1 MVRMRAKR
9 WLREH
14 GWVVP
19 VVYVVLAIVFGLV
32 LPRIDRANPSLHVLG
47 VLAAEQ
53 LLAAIA
59 AGMIAFTGI
68 VFSISLIVSQFW
80 STAYSMRLM
89 QWLRNTPLTGHA
101 FGTFSATFVYALVA
115 LAEVGRNEKIELGST
130 VAFTLMLLLASV
142 LLFLLL
148 LYSTLRQMNLS
159 YVLSLIG
166 DRGREVI
173 DAFYRAPGEQQVPE
187 GRDPDGVPLE
197 SGRFVYDGPP
207 LVIAAVDFGR
217 LVELAT
223 RAEATIMIHVGVGD
237 SIPSGAVV
245 ARVLG
250 GSIPPREIRRAFLL
264 GTERTMEQDP
274 KFALRLLAD
283 VAIKAL
289 SPAINDPT
297 TAVQALD
304 QIEDLLLR
312 IGVRTLDIGRL
323 VGVRGYTRVVYPAPT
338 WDDLIALGT
347 DEIRIYG
354 AGSIQ
359 VMRRLRNL
367 FQNLELVVPP
377 ERRAAVEDRL
387 RRLDAACE
395 QELPTADRADARIP
409 DPQGLGHSR
418 AANATSR

>member
-1 MVRMRAKR
+1 MRRMRATR

-19 VVYVVLAIVFGLV
+19 GTYVLLAIVFGLI
-32 LPRIDRANPSLHVLG
+32 LPRIDRANPSLHFLG
-47 VLAAEQ
+47 ALAAEQ

-101 FGTFSATFVYALVA
+101 FGVFSATFVYALVA

-130 VAFTLMLLLASV
+130 VLFALLLLLASV
-142 LLFLLL
+142 FLFLLL

-173 DAFYRAPGEQQVPE
+173 DAFYGAPGEQPAPPE
-187 GRDPDGVPLE
+187 GRDLDGPAVE
-197 SGRFVYDGPP
+197 SGRLVHEGAP
-207 LVIAAVDFGR
+207 LVVAAIDFGR
-217 LVELAT
+217 LVTMAT
-223 RAEATIMIHVGVGD
+223 QAEATIVIKVGVGD
-237 SIPSGAVV
+237 SVPSGAVV
-245 ARVLG
+245 ARVFG
-250 GSIPPREIRRAFLL
+250 GSIPPGEIRRAFLL

-338 WDDLIALGT
+338 WDDLIALGL

-354 AGSIQ
+354 THSIQ
-359 VMRRLRNL
+359 VMRRLRDL
-367 FQNLELVVPP
+367 LQNLEEAVPP
-377 ERRAAVEDRL
+377 ERRGAVEDRL
-387 RRLDAACE
+387 RRLDAACDL
-395 QELPTADRADARIP
+395 ELPVADRADARIP

-418 AANATSR
+418 AA

>member
-1 MVRMRAKR
+1 MVRMRVAR

-14 GWVVP
+14 GWIVP
-19 VVYVVLAIVFGLV
+19 STYVLLAIAFGLV
-32 LPRIDRANPSLHVLG
+32 LPRVDRANPGLHFLG
-47 VLAAEQ
+47 ALAAEQ

-59 AGMIAFTGI
+59 SGMIAFTAI

-101 FGTFSATFVYALVA
+101 FGVFSATFVYALVA
-115 LAEVGRNEKIELGST
+115 LAEVGRNERIELGST
-130 VAFTLMLLLASV
+130 VLFALLLLLASV
-142 LLFLLL
+142 FLFLLL

-173 DAFYRAPGEQQVPE
+173 EAFYGPPGSQAARPE
-187 GRDPDGVPLE
+187 GRELDGPAEE
-197 SGRFVYDGPP
+197 SWRFVHEGAP
-207 LVIAAVDFGR
+207 LVVAAVDFGR

-223 RAEATIMIHVGVGD
+223 HAEATIVVEVGVGD
-237 SIPSGAVV
+237 SIPSGTVI

-250 GSIPPREIRRAFLL
+250 GSIPRQEVRRAFLL
-264 GTERTMEQDP
+264 GSERTMEQDP

-312 IGVRTLDIGRL
+312 LGVRTLDIGRL
-323 VGVRGYTRVVYPAPT
+323 TGVRGYTRVVYPAPT

-347 DEIRIYG
+347 DEIRIFG

-359 VMRRLRNL
+359 VLRRLRSL
-367 FQNLELVVPP
+367 LQNLEATVPP
-377 ERRAAVEDRL
+377 ERRGAVEDRI

-395 QELPTADRADARIP
+395 AELPVADRADARIP

-418 AANATSR
+418 AA

>member
-1 MVRMRAKR
+1 MNHMRVMR
-9 WLREH
+9 WVREH

-19 VVYVVLAIVFGLV
+19 TTYVLLAILLGLS
-32 LPRIDRANPSLHVLG
+32 LPRIDRANPELHFLG
-47 VLAAEQ
+47 ALAAEQ

-59 AGMIAFTGI
+59 SGMIAFTGI
-68 VFSISLIVSQFW
+68 VFSVSVIVSQFW
-80 STAYSMRLM
+80 NMAYSMRLL
-89 QWLRNTPLTGHA
+89 QWLRNTPFTGHA
-101 FGTFSATFVYALVA
+101 FGVFSATFVYALVA
-115 LAEVGRNEKIELGST
+115 LAEVGRNEKVELGST
-130 VAFTLMLLLASV
+130 VLIALLLVLASV
-142 LLFLLL
+142 FLFLLL

-159 YVLSLIG
+159 YVLALVG

-173 DAFYRAPGEQQVPE
+173 DTFYGPPDEHDSRPE
-187 GRDPDGVPLE
+187 GRDLDGDVSE
-197 SGRFVYDGPP
+197 SGRVIHDGAPRI
-207 LVIAAVDFGR
+207 VAAVDFRR

-223 RAEATIMIHVGVGD
+223 DAGSTIIIDVGVGD
-237 SIPSGAVV
+237 SVPSGAVL

-250 GSIPPREIRRAFLL
+250 GSAPVHEVRRAFLL

-338 WDDLIALGT
+338 WDDLIALGV

-359 VMRRLRNL
+359 VMRRMRDLLRNL
-367 FQNLELVVPP
+367 EAAVPP
-377 ERRAAVEDRL
+377 ERRGAVEDRV

-395 QELPTADRADARIP
+395 RELPVADRADARIP

-418 AANATSR
+418 AA